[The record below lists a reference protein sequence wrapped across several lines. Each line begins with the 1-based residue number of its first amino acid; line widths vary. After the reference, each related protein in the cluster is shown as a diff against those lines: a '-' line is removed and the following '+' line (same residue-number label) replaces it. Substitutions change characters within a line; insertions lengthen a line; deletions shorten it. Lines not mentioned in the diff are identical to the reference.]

1 MGPVSRIPKTV
12 PGAKAKL
19 AGGVLLLASCLA
31 LAPLSVAASA
41 PAVSMPVEYQGSP
54 AADERAVQVA
64 AALEA
69 LAAQSPKPDRT
80 QMRSAFEGTGFEA
93 AAVEVSADITPTG
106 LAVDS
111 IRAAAPADGSCVF
124 GEVRDGAVSVSV
136 LPVLA
141 SGLCFL
147 GDER

>member
-1 MGPVSRIPKTV
+1 MGPVSRIPKTA

-19 AGGVLLLASCLA
+19 AGGVLLLASGLA
-31 LAPLSVAASA
+31 LAPLSVAAST
-41 PAVSMPVEYQGSP
+41 PAVSVPAEYEGSQ
-54 AADERAVQVA
+54 AAEQSAQQVA
-64 AALEA
+64 SALEA
-69 LAAQSPKPDRT
+69 LAGQSPKPDRT
-80 QMRSAFEGTGFEA
+80 QLRSAFESAGFEA

-124 GEVRDGAVSVSV
+124 GEVRDGSVSVTV